1 VSRDTLLIA
10 GASSDIGIALIRRI
24 ASRPDAPTILA
35 HFHSG
40 SARLQELV
48 AALGSK
54 LHLLPADF
62 SVDAA
67 VESLGETVLRDFGA
81 PTGLVYL
88 PGLPLRYERFHK
100 LDLAR
105 LDRDLSV
112 QLRSAIVLLRRLCP
126 AMAKLPRARLVFA
139 LSSVTRGVPPKYMSG
154 YSVAKHAQLGLMR
167 ALASEYS
174 GTPLRVNAVTPS
186 MTETRYLDEIPE
198 LARQMA
204 AAANPLGRNAQ
215 PDEVAAAIEFLL
227 SRDSEFV
234 TGIEL
239 PVCGGSTF

>member
-1 VSRDTLLIA
+1 VNREALLIA
-10 GASSDIGIALIRRI
+10 GSSSDIGIALIRRM
-24 ASRPDAPTILA
+24 ASRPDAPIILA

-40 SARLQELV
+40 SDRLQEL
-48 AALGSK
+48 AAAPGSK

-62 SVDAA
+62 SSQTA
-67 VESLGETVLRDFGA
+67 VESLAETVLRDFGA

-88 PGLPLRYERFHK
+88 PGLPLRFERLHK
-100 LDLAR
+100 VDLAR
-105 LDRDLSV
+105 LDRDMSV
-112 QLRSAIVLLRRLCP
+112 QLRAAIVLLQRLCP
-126 AMAKLPRARLVFA
+126 AMAKLPSARLVFV
-139 LSSVTRGVPPKYMSG
+139 LSSVTRGVPPKHMSA
-154 YSVAKHAQLGLMR
+154 YSIVKHAQLGLMR
-167 ALASEYS
+167 ALASDYAA
-174 GTPLRVNAVTPS
+174 TPLRVNAITPS

-204 AAANPLGRNAQ
+204 AAANPLGRNAR

-227 SRDSEFV
+227 SQDSGFI

>member
-1 VSRDTLLIA
+1 VNRDALLIA

-24 ASRPDAPTILA
+24 ASRPNPPTILA
-35 HFHSG
+35 HCHSG
-40 SARLQELV
+40 SARLQEL
-48 AALGSK
+48 AAAPGSN
-54 LHLLPADF
+54 LRLLPADF
-62 SVDAA
+62 ESETA
-67 VESLGETVLRDFGA
+67 VESLAETVLRDFGA
-81 PTGLVYL
+81 PVGLVYL

-112 QLRSAIVLLRRLCP
+112 QLRAALVLLRRLCP
-126 AMAKLPRARLVFA
+126 AMGKLPSARLVFV
-139 LSSVTRGVPPKYMSG
+139 LSSVTRGVAPKHMSA
-154 YSVAKHAQLGLMR
+154 YSVVKHAQLGLMR
-167 ALASEYS
+167 ALASEYAA
-174 GTPLRVNAVTPS
+174 TPLRVNAVTPS
-186 MTETRYLDEIPE
+186 MTDTRYLAEIPE

-227 SRDSEFV
+227 SPDSGFI

-239 PVCGGSTF
+239 PVCGGSSS